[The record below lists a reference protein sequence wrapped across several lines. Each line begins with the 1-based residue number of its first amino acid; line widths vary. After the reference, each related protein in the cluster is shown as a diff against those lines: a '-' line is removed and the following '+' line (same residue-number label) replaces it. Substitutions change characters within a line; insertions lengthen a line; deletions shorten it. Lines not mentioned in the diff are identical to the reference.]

1 MSLTIGA
8 VGRKKTAARGFPD
21 SSVGYFVKIYRDEP
35 KFKGRR
41 RTSDALERFI
51 SKVTPMANVGSASP
65 GKLKESVQAKAAP
78 APKPV
83 APTNP
88 AQAAAVAAS
97 RPVTAPRPAVPIKTP
112 SQAKPAAA
120 KVAVSPKPAV
130 PKPPVESHSA
140 ATSTD
145 ERASALAFLGNLA
158 TELSKG
164 TVNLP
169 CFPDVVM
176 RIRKALAEP
185 EVGLTEIVKIVG
197 TEPRLAARLLQVANS
212 AAFNSSGKHLTDLRA
227 AITRLGHRP
236 VQSAA
241 MSFAVKQLRLAPALR
256 TISKPL
262 NVLWEQSISVA
273 AICQVVARRTRVSP
287 EEAFLTGLLHGIG
300 RLYILVRSVGK
311 SDELYQDPS
320 FLDMIASWH
329 PAIGKAVLQNWGFDD
344 HMCEALGDQDDHDR
358 SGKNESD
365 LTDILVVAVALAR
378 VLREPGPRSVETDRI
393 NSFARL
399 RLTAQ
404 TCAEILRHAEHQ
416 LGSLHAALGC

>member
-1 MSLTIGA
+1 
-8 VGRKKTAARGFPD
+8 
-21 SSVGYFVKIYRDEP
+21 
-35 KFKGRR
+35 
-41 RTSDALERFI
+41 
-51 SKVTPMANVGSASP
+51 MANVASAPP
-65 GKLKESVQAKAAP
+65 GKLKESVQAKTASSPKPVAQAKPAQAIAVAVSRPATAARPVVPIKASQAKPVAARVAVPPRPP
-78 APKPV
+78 APKPTV
-83 APTNP
+83 
-88 AQAAAVAAS
+88 
-97 RPVTAPRPAVPIKTP
+97 
-112 SQAKPAAA
+112 
-120 KVAVSPKPAV
+120 PKPAV
-130 PKPPVESHSA
+130 ESNSA
-140 ATSTD
+140 ATRTD

-158 TELSKG
+158 TEVSKG

-185 EVGLTEIVKIVG
+185 DVGLSEIVKIVG
-197 TEPRLAARLLQVANS
+197 TEPRLAARLLQAANS
-212 AAFNSSGKHLTDLRA
+212 AAFNPAGKHLTDLRA

-256 TISKPL
+256 AISKPL

-300 RLYILVRSVGK
+300 RLYIMVRSVGK

-320 FLDMIASWH
+320 FVDMIASWH
-329 PAIGKAVLQNWGFDD
+329 PAIGKAVLENWGFDD

-358 SGKNESD
+358 SGKNEPD
-365 LTDILVVAVALAR
+365 LSDILVVGVALAR
-378 VLREPGPRSVETDRI
+378 VLREPGPRSVDTEQI
-393 NSFARL
+393 KSFARL
-399 RLTAQ
+399 HLTPQ
-404 TCAEILRHAEHQ
+404 NCAEILRHAEHQ

>member
-1 MSLTIGA
+1 M
-8 VGRKKTAARGFPD
+8 
-21 SSVGYFVKIYRDEP
+21 
-35 KFKGRR
+35 
-41 RTSDALERFI
+41 
-51 SKVTPMANVGSASP
+51 
-65 GKLKESVQAKAAP
+65 
-78 APKPV
+78 
-83 APTNP
+83 
-88 AQAAAVAAS
+88 
-97 RPVTAPRPAVPIKTP
+97 
-112 SQAKPAAA
+112 
-120 KVAVSPKPAV
+120 
-130 PKPPVESHSA
+130 
-140 ATSTD
+140 
-145 ERASALAFLGNLA
+145 
-158 TELSKG
+158 SKG

-185 EVGLTEIVKIVG
+185 EVSLTEIVKIVG
-197 TEPRLAARLLQVANS
+197 TEPRLAARLLQAANS
-212 AAFNSSGKHLTDLRA
+212 AAFNPAGKHLTDLRA

-256 TISKPL
+256 AISKPL

-300 RLYILVRSVGK
+300 RLYIMVRSVGK

-320 FLDMIASWH
+320 FVDMIASWH
-329 PAIGKAVLQNWGFDD
+329 PAIGKAVLENWGFDD

-358 SGKNESD
+358 SGKNEPD

-393 NSFARL
+393 KSFARL
-399 RLTAQ
+399 HLTAQ
-404 TCAEILRHAEHQ
+404 NCAEIFKTRRAPVRLAARSARLLSQAAACAAAERRRLQ
-416 LGSLHAALGC
+416 ICSSGAASRFRGSLARVTIRLRRVLERANPILFTAFAGLGRLRAPTFPCMPFASHSRLPFSPRCRDGTSCWITRSPWCWRRSWATPFQS

>member
-1 MSLTIGA
+1 
-8 VGRKKTAARGFPD
+8 
-21 SSVGYFVKIYRDEP
+21 
-35 KFKGRR
+35 
-41 RTSDALERFI
+41 
-51 SKVTPMANVGSASP
+51 MANVASVPP
-65 GKLKESVQAKAAP
+65 GKLKETVQAKAAS

-83 APTNP
+83 APTKP
-88 AQAAAVAAS
+88 AQAAGVAAS
-97 RPVTAPRPAVPIKTP
+97 RPASATKAV
-112 SQAKPAAA
+112 AKPT
-120 KVAVSPKPAV
+120 
-130 PKPPVESHSA
+130 VESHSA
-140 ATSTD
+140 ATNTE

-158 TELSKG
+158 AEVSKG

-185 EVGLTEIVKIVG
+185 EVSLTEIVRIVG
-197 TEPRLAARLLQVANS
+197 TEPRLAARLLQAANS
-212 AAFNSSGKHLTDLRA
+212 AAFNPSGKHLTDLRA

-256 TISKPL
+256 TISRPL

-300 RLYILVRSVGK
+300 RLYIMVRSVGK
-311 SDELYQDPS
+311 SDELYRDPS
-320 FLDMIASWH
+320 FVDMIESWH

-344 HMCEALGDQDDHDR
+344 HMCEALGDQDEHDR
-358 SGKNESD
+358 GGRNEPN

-393 NSFARL
+393 KSFARL
-399 RLTAQ
+399 HLTAQ
-404 TCAEILRHAEHQ
+404 NCAEILRHAEHQ
-416 LGSLHAALGC
+416 LGSLHATLGC